1 MAQWNRWL
9 SFTCFIQR
17 FFFSLL
23 TDRTLVMNRL
33 NFKFTR
39 STLLKDRKEEHVSL
53 TVEFLFRRQKGI
65 LFSFF
70 TLGQRFRQV
79 QCEKPPPPPFFIV
92 NDFGLLVR
100 KCLP

>member
-1 MAQWNRWL
+1 MESVVKLHVFYTA
-9 SFTCFIQR
+9 

-65 LFSFF
+65 FFSFF
-70 TLGQRFRQV
+70 TLGKRFRQV
-79 QCEKPPPPPFFIV
+79 KCEKPPPLFFIV
-92 NDFGLLVR
+92 NDFG
-100 KCLP
+100 